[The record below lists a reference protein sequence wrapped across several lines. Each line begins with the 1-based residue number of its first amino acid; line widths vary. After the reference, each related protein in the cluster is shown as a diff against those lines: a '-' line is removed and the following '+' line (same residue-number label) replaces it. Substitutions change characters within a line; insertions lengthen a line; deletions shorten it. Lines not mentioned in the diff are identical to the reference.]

1 MSLRLLILACA
12 LLLCACNR
20 TPLESAA
27 LLPDQ
32 VLDFPTLYAQNC
44 QACHGAGGR
53 NGAAIALASPLYLA
67 TVGVANIQRIVAA
80 GVPGSLMP
88 PFATTSGGTLTDAQ
102 IAVLAKGMASAW
114 GKPVPPS
121 VPYASTSTG
130 DSARGRQTFTD
141 ECLNC
146 HAANTML
153 DPDYLALI
161 TDQGLR
167 SFIIAGHGFG
177 QSEKP
182 LALNDRQVTD
192 TVAWLAAN
200 RAPRK

>member
-1 MSLRLLILACA
+1 MILRLFTLVCTLS
-12 LLLCACNR
+12 LGACNR
-20 TPLESAA
+20 APVEAAA
-27 LLPDQ
+27 LRPDQ

-44 QACHGAGGR
+44 QACHGASGR

-67 TVGVANIQRIVAA
+67 TAGASNIQRIIAA

-88 PFATTSGGTLTDAQ
+88 PFAMASGGTLTDAQ
-102 IAVLAKGMASAW
+102 IAVLAKGMVSAW

-121 VPYASTSTG
+121 MPYASAAAG

-141 ECLNC
+141 ACQNC
-146 HAANTML
+146 HAAKVML

-167 SFIIAGHGFG
+167 SFIIAGHD
-177 QSEKP
+177 EKP
-182 LALNDRQVTD
+182 LALNDQQVTD

-200 RAPRK
+200 RTARK